1 MSLMV
6 FKEFFLE
13 IISHIVANHSF
24 ESISFLMER
33 IDANHTWVTDDVIEF
48 HRFDYQHMYF
58 KFILSLHPNPFYIS
72 CEETKKELKKKK

>member
-1 MSLMV
+1 MKSYDLFCMSLMV

-33 IDANHTWVTDDVIEF
+33 IDAKHTWVIDDELVKAP
-48 HRFDYQHMYF
+48 D
-58 KFILSLHPNPFYIS
+58 ILLHGH
-72 CEETKKELKKKK
+72 